1 MQTPARRRA
10 SNRFHDKLK
19 AEGMKK
25 TTVWLSPDARE
36 ALALLK
42 QWHGSQD
49 RAVIAVLVCAAR
61 QIMDQR
67 VSEGVALGGEKRSDA
82 IATRPSGPSEEL
94 TKCT

>member
-19 AEGMKK
+19 AEGMTK

-36 ALALLK
+36 ALTLLK

-61 QIMDQR
+61 QIMDRR
-67 VSEGVALGGEKRSDA
+67 VSEALARDREKRSDA
-82 IATRPSGPSEEL
+82 IATRPSGASEEL
-94 TKCT
+94 AKCT